1 MCCLFSQLLC
11 QQHQQCH
18 RAKFAY
24 LNRHRSAVVKLQ
36 LCLFFVVLLLN
47 LTQVSLHETQSRS
60 YLSELRVQELHNIA
74 IRLEHSVDADK
85 RACESYYDY
94 VCGRNRPLFS
104 IMGHLPD
111 SNELIHLLTELQ
123 EDPEQFEAKQKLMD
137 FFISCNSMKSL
148 DDCYRESFEYFKPLF
163 GYLIS
168 KNYLDNSPEELETF
182 LNILDRFIRV
192 AEQNKRFRQEPT
204 LLKLTT
210 LKTSF
215 RYPQTYFRSVKLNKE
230 YETLKI
236 YRESYLHNIKNL
248 EVFRRRNSTY
258 TQGTNRIVLDWTLYL
273 YQSRHKPISYYY
285 PTFNAHLWMSVY
297 NRSEVREYE
306 PKRFAEIGE
315 CLKLP
320 QFVNALEEA
329 RILTIVYL
337 KSFNSAWKDYMDWI
351 SSSPQNEYI
360 TDQENQIL
368 AQYQL
373 NNEKLFFTLY
383 AQNFCEFGRDLAEH
397 VFFVGLKHSFNFTRA
412 YSCGLGVDRSYD
424 CL

>member
-1 MCCLFSQLLC
+1 MCCLFSLLC

-24 LNRHRSAVVKLQ
+24 LNRHSAAVKLKV
-36 LCLFFVVLLLN
+36 CLFFVVLLLN
-47 LTQVSLHETQSRS
+47 LTQVTLHEIPSQS

-74 IRLEHSVDADK
+74 IRLEHSIDADK
-85 RACESYYDY
+85 SACESYFDY

-104 IMGHLPD
+104 VMGHLPD
-111 SNELIHLLTELQ
+111 NNELIHLLTELQ

-137 FFISCNSMKSL
+137 FFISCNSIKSL

-168 KNYLDNSPEELETF
+168 KNYLDNAPEELETF

-192 AEQNKRFRQEPT
+192 ADQNKRFRQEPT

-236 YRESYLHNIKNL
+236 YRESYQHNIKNL
-248 EVFRRRNSTY
+248 EVFRKRNSTY

-285 PTFNAHLWMSVY
+285 PTFNTHLWMSVY

-337 KSFNSAWKDYMDWI
+337 KSFYSAWKDYVDWI
-351 SSSPQNEYI
+351 SSSPTNGFI
-360 TDQENQIL
+360 TEQENQIL

-383 AQNFCEFGRDLAEH
+383 AQNFCEFGRDLAEN
-397 VFFVGLKHSFNFTRA
+397 VFFVGLKHSLNFTRV
-412 YSCGLGVDRSYD
+412 YSCNYRIDRNYD